1 MESNMAS
8 LSASDLVSR
17 KKLLIAAL
25 AAIFALSLLGP
36 AMTYTGALGTGDG
49 TQGRQ
54 IGYAAILLLT
64 VVALRPVTYPRRLL
78 VVPISII
85 VALAWYWL
93 SVLWAI
99 APEIALR
106 RIALT
111 TIIIWSIF
119 ALVRNIGYTLS
130 LNTVRVV
137 MLVTLVANYIAV
149 FFFPDV
155 GMHPKSI
162 SPGDGEILT
171 RLWRG
176 IMTHKN
182 FAGSACAYTVLLFAF
197 DRQKIPLWV
206 SGVIV
211 AAAGYFLIESGS
223 KTSAGLCVFAIAIGA
238 VFSLWPAGKGRPA
251 AILLLLIVGMAGAIV
266 GLVFKDP
273 LNASFTDAKS
283 FTGRPLI
290 WKALY
295 SFWED
300 HPWLGSGF
308 GSFWNVGPN
317 GPVYRYASD
326 WVVKIEV
333 GHNGF
338 LDLLA
343 QTGIIGLALAIA
355 AGVVIPI
362 YKLLSRTEDNSARG
376 AMLAAL
382 LSFSIAHNA
391 TETSLFDRDQI
402 PQMFLMLTIAAISL
416 MRDRDAAPRT
426 AKLPAGLQPSRSLF
440 GLNEGKPGKRR

>member
-1 MESNMAS
+1 MGGTAGTGSFAWS
-8 LSASDLVSR
+8 GISTRR
-17 KKLLIAAL
+17 KILIAAL
-25 AAIFALSLLGP
+25 AAIFALSMLGP

-54 IGYAAILLLT
+54 IGFAAIFALI
-64 VVALRPVTYPRRLL
+64 VVALRPIAFPRRLL
-78 VVPISII
+78 VVPASIL
-85 VALAWYWL
+85 VALGWYWA
-93 SVLWAI
+93 SVVWAI
-99 APEIALR
+99 NPEIALR
-106 RIALT
+106 RIVLT

-119 ALVRNIGYTLS
+119 ALVRNLGYTVS

-137 MLVTLVANYIAV
+137 MLLLLAANYGAV

-155 GMHPKSI
+155 GMHPKSV

-176 IMTHKN
+176 VMTHKN
-182 FAGSACAYTVLLFAF
+182 FAGAACAYTVLLFAF
-197 DRQKIPLWV
+197 DRRKIPLWL
-206 SGVIV
+206 SGAVV
-211 AAAGYFLIESGS
+211 MAAGWFLIESGS
-223 KTSAGLCVFAIAIGA
+223 KTSAGLCLFAVAIGA
-238 VFSLWPAGKGRPA
+238 VFSLWPGKGRPA
-251 AILLLLIVGMAGAIV
+251 AIVFLLIVGMAGAIA

-273 LNASFTDAKS
+273 LNASFTDAKA

-290 WKALY
+290 WKALW
-295 SFWED
+295 SFWQD

-317 GPVYRYASD
+317 GPIYRYATD

-343 QTGIIGLALAIA
+343 QTGVIGLVLALA
-355 AGVVIPI
+355 AGVVIPT
-362 YKLLSRTEDNSARG
+362 YKLLARSDDNGARG

-391 TETSLFDRDQI
+391 TESSLFDRDAI
-402 PQMFLMLTIAAISL
+402 PQMFLMFTIAAISL
-416 MRDRDAAPRT
+416 LRDREGTPTYA
-426 AKLPAGLQPSRSLF
+426 LPEALQPSRSLF
-440 GLNEGKPGKRR
+440 GLDNAQARKP

>member
-1 MESNMAS
+1 
-8 LSASDLVSR
+8 
-17 KKLLIAAL
+17 
-25 AAIFALSLLGP
+25 
-36 AMTYTGALGTGDG
+36 
-49 TQGRQ
+49 
-54 IGYAAILLLT
+54 
-64 VVALRPVTYPRRLL
+64 
-78 VVPISII
+78 
-85 VALAWYWL
+85 
-93 SVLWAI
+93 
-99 APEIALR
+99 
-106 RIALT
+106 
-111 TIIIWSIF
+111 
-119 ALVRNIGYTLS
+119 
-130 LNTVRVV
+130 
-137 MLVTLVANYIAV
+137 
-149 FFFPDV
+149 
-155 GMHPKSI
+155 
-162 SPGDGEILT
+162 
-171 RLWRG
+171 
-176 IMTHKN
+176 
-182 FAGSACAYTVLLFAF
+182 
-197 DRQKIPLWV
+197 
-206 SGVIV
+206 
-211 AAAGYFLIESGS
+211 
-223 KTSAGLCVFAIAIGA
+223 
-238 VFSLWPAGKGRPA
+238 
-251 AILLLLIVGMAGAIV
+251 
-266 GLVFKDP
+266 
-273 LNASFTDAKS
+273 
-283 FTGRPLI
+283 
-290 WKALY
+290 
-295 SFWED
+295 
-300 HPWLGSGF
+300 LGSGF